1 MGTLRFFEEVVSF
14 KIRRTF
20 GFADYTGDEGL
31 VAQGFFPEYISTT
44 ENFEVTEDGITFY
57 YNPYDI
63 GCYALGGVEVHI
75 TREEMQGL

>member
-1 MGTLRFFEEVVSF
+1 M
-14 KIRRTF
+14 IRNKLYEQF
-20 GFADYTGDEGL
+20 GVTGDEGL

-63 GCYALGGVEVHI
+63 GCYALGAYHARGDAGVV
-75 TREEMQGL
+75 TGCGRAALRR

>member
-1 MGTLRFFEEVVSF
+1 MCLLNCKTMFGKVLFLNTLTLI
-14 KIRRTF
+14 K
-20 GFADYTGDEGL
+20 
-31 VAQGFFPEYISTT
+31 
-44 ENFEVTEDGITFY
+44 ITFY

>member
-1 MGTLRFFEEVVSF
+1 MYLGITRLYAVLHGTFV
-14 KIRRTF
+14 
-20 GFADYTGDEGL
+20 
-31 VAQGFFPEYISTT
+31 ISCI

>member
-1 MGTLRFFEEVVSF
+1 MPSSVTSKFSVV
-14 KIRRTF
+14 
-20 GFADYTGDEGL
+20 EM
-31 VAQGFFPEYISTT
+31 
-44 ENFEVTEDGITFY
+44 TEDGITFY

>member
-1 MGTLRFFEEVVSF
+1 MV
-14 KIRRTF
+14 
-20 GFADYTGDEGL
+20 
-31 VAQGFFPEYISTT
+31 QGFFPEYISTT